1 MDYKILKEQVIR
13 IEKKKVY
20 FFDSEGIY
28 TETSVEEARR
38 MHLKG
43 LKMDYYK
50 RGEYCSETDF
60 SGPTARAILCL
71 EVGDSI
77 DKLEQDIARFEKAE
91 KKSGRGYI
99 NVVLRKVKR
108 NFYFFNEKEEW
119 TCLPE
124 KEILTTDISMPYIWF
139 ERGKDISYLSI
150 DFSYKLLQMLNVE
163 NKVLLSK
170 SIGRLE
176 VGDSIE
182 KLKEYCNGG
191 VTLKKP
197 SKACYGNGIVTRIC
211 EPEFVCNPE
220 NSKKTTTFDYINVD
234 VNLLTTWKGDKKAY
248 LEKHKKEISNMVLE
262 KVKKDRTFLKY
273 GLPINCL
280 KIANIV
286 LYKGGNMLQYVLE
299 LKSI

>member
-1 MDYKILKEQVIR
+1 MDKILKEQAIR
-13 IEKKKVY
+13 INKKKVY
-20 FFDSEGIY
+20 FFNSEGIY
-28 TETSVEEARR
+28 TEISVEEARR

-43 LKMDYYK
+43 LKIDYYK

-77 DKLEQDIARFEKAE
+77 DKLEQDIARFEEVE
-91 KKSGRGYI
+91 KNSERGEII

-119 TCLPE
+119 TCFSE
-124 KEILTTDISMPYIWF
+124 KEILPIDISMPYIWF
-139 ERGKDISYLSI
+139 KRGKDISYLPI
-150 DFSYKLLQMLNVE
+150 HFSFELLQMLNVD
-163 NKVLLSK
+163 NKTLLSK
-170 SIGRLE
+170 AIGRLE

-191 VTLKKP
+191 VTLKEP
-197 SKACYGNGIVTRIC
+197 SKASYDNGIITRIC
-211 EPEFVCNPE
+211 DPEFICNPE
-220 NSKKTTTFDYINVD
+220 NPKKTTTFDYINVD
-234 VNLLTTWKGDKKAY
+234 VNLLTTWKGDKKVY
-248 LEKHKKEISNMVLE
+248 LEKHKKEISKMVLE

-273 GLPINCL
+273 GIPVNYL
-280 KIANIV
+280 KIAHIV

-299 LKSI
+299 LKI

>member
-1 MDYKILKEQVIR
+1 MDKILKEQAIR
-13 IEKKKVY
+13 INKKKVY
-20 FFDSEGIY
+20 FFNSEGIY

-50 RGEYCSETDF
+50 RGEYCSETNF

-71 EVGDSI
+71 AVGDSI

-91 KKSGRGYI
+91 KKSERGYI
-99 NVVLRKVKR
+99 NVVLRKR
-108 NFYFFNEKEEW
+108 NKKFYFFNEKEEW

-124 KEILTTDISMPYIWF
+124 EEILPTGISVPYIWF
-139 ERGKDISYLSI
+139 ERGKDISYLQI
-150 DFSYKLLQMLNVE
+150 NFSYELLQRLDID
-163 NKVLLSK
+163 NKTLLSK
-170 SIGRLE
+170 AIGKLE

-191 VTLKKP
+191 VTLKEP
-197 SKACYGNGIVTRIC
+197 AKASYDNGIITRIC
-211 EPEFVCNPE
+211 DPEFICNPE
-220 NSKKTTTFDYINVD
+220 NPKKTTTFDYINVD
-234 VNLLTTWKGDKKAY
+234 VNLLTTWKGDKKVY
-248 LEKHKKEISNMVLE
+248 LEKHKKEISKMVLE

-273 GLPINCL
+273 GIPVNYL
-280 KIANIV
+280 KIAHIV

-299 LKSI
+299 LKI